1 MAVEQGL
8 ELVEHDDLE
17 HAGASSY
24 TGVTLTGG
32 STACGLARASQ
43 A

>member
-24 TGVTLTGG
+24 TGVTLR
-32 STACGLARASQ
+32 L
-43 A
+43 